1 MSILIQSN
9 KQYTGSKVLPNLI
22 DSISNTADKLSYL
35 KKLYASV
42 QGDSNYITTV
52 NADSLFT
59 TLKTHRERVLADGGI
74 VLSLAQTLRAIIF
87 ALKNSLTTANY
98 SAMSPEFGVKLSGT
112 SVVKVYDLAG
122 RDQEVLTGSF
132 TRAIDNNLN
141 VISAVAQSSLISKA
155 ASITGGSG
163 TIIGSSSND
172 VNTDTTSLVRAPALF
187 QNATG
192 TGSRLAD
199 IENNNGNV
207 ARLNY
212 TFASGSVSVMNYT
225 QVGAAYLKYSGIVGI
240 SIGGGAT
247 TLYEN
252 GTQKVTS
259 ATASKDLTA
268 IALYPGS
275 TINSAN
281 SFLNESWVINS
292 TSTALAQAL
301 SIHLNKSVFN

>member
-22 DSISNTADKLSYL
+22 DGISNTADKTAYL

-42 QGDSNYITTV
+42 QGDSSYITGA
-52 NADSLFT
+52 NADSLFS

-87 ALKNSLTTANY
+87 TVKNSLTTANY
-98 SAMSPEFGVKLSGT
+98 LAVSPEFGVKLLGT
-112 SVVKVYDLAG
+112 IVVKVYDLAG

-132 TRAIDNNLN
+132 TRAINNNLN
-141 VISAVAQSSLISKA
+141 VISAVAQSTIQSKV

-163 TIIGSSSND
+163 LIIGSSSND
-172 VNTDTTSLVRAPALF
+172 VNTDTTSLVRSPTIS
-187 QNATG
+187 QNAAG
-192 TGSRLAD
+192 TGASLAL

-207 ARLNY
+207 ARLAY
-212 TFASGSVSVMNYT
+212 TLASGSAVSVTYT
-225 QVGAAYLKYSGIVGI
+225 QGGAAYLKYAGIAGI

-247 TLYEN
+247 TIYEN
-252 GTQKVTS
+252 GAQKSTS
-259 ATASKDLTA
+259 ALASKDLSGTS
-268 IALYPGS
+268 LYPAS
-275 TINSAN
+275 SIISAN

-292 TSTALAQAL
+292 NSTTLAQAL
-301 SIHLNKSVFN
+301 SIHLNKSIFN